1 MAAGAKVFAIVGQES
16 VKCWDVLGC
25 RSSSSSKHGGAS
37 DDWKC
42 CKVGTNKG
50 RKIEMVKNMRQKRVG
65 REKGTNTCNSKCCRR
80 MNHFRSRQVSLEN
93 SPTPIHFINYIT
105 GLVIQRQSLILA

>member
-25 RSSSSSKHGGAS
+25 RSSSSSKHGGAL